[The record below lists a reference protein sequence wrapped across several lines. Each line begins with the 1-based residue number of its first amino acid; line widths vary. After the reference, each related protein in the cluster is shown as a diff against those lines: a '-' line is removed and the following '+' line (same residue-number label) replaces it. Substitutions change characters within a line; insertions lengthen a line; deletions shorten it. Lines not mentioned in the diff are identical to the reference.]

1 MKNQIPENHIL
12 KSQIPE
18 NRTIDIINSD
28 ISTRA
33 VDMTDH
39 EKPTVVTTPK
49 GVLTALAAFLIWGFF
64 PLYFK
69 LLKEYDAIEII
80 GHRIIWTFV
89 TILLIMTVTKNWH
102 WVKVIQANPKW
113 LLYTAVSG
121 TIISVNWLVYVWAVN
136 HDQILEASLGYYI
149 GPLVGILLSLVVI
162 KEKLRP
168 LQWMAVILAAIG
180 VAIQLVV
187 LGKLPWVSLV
197 LASSFS
203 VYGLMH
209 RHTPLDALSAMFI
222 ETALL
227 VPVFIGWFA
236 MHDVASSQLDFWL
249 SPSIFLL
256 MLAGPVTLIP
266 LLMFNKATKMV
277 NFSLLSFLNYLTPS
291 MIFLLAIFL
300 YHEPFNIYKLI
311 TFAFIWTGLV
321 FFSYDLIKQ
330 RNT

>member
-1 MKNQIPENHIL
+1 MNPSDQTE
-12 KSQIPE
+12 
-18 NRTIDIINSD
+18 TTTINSELP
-28 ISTRA
+28 TRA
-33 VDMTDH
+33 VDITSY
-39 EKPTVVTTPK
+39 EKPTVITTPK
-49 GVLTALAAFLIWGFF
+49 GVLTALGAFLIWGFF

-69 LLKEYDAIEII
+69 LLKDYDATEII
-80 GHRIIWTFV
+80 GHRIIWTFLA
-89 TILLIMTVTKNWH
+89 ILLLMTVGKKWQWLH
-102 WVKVIQANPKW
+102 IIKDNPKW
-113 LLYTAVSG
+113 LLFTAISG
-121 TIISVNWLVYVWAVN
+121 AIISVNWLVYVWAVN
-136 HDQILEASLGYYI
+136 HNEILEASLGYYI
-149 GPLVGILLSLVVI
+149 GPLMGILLSLVVL
-162 KEKLRP
+162 KERLRP

-180 VAIQLVV
+180 VMIQLVV

-222 ETALL
+222 ETAIL

-236 MHDVASSQLDFWL
+236 MNDVASSSLAFWV

-300 YHEPFNIYKLI
+300 YHEPFNINKLI
-311 TFAFIWTGLV
+311 TFAFIWTGLA
-321 FFSYDLIKQ
+321 FFSYDLIKHRQ
-330 RNT
+330 N

>member
-1 MKNQIPENHIL
+1 M
-12 KSQIPE
+12 
-18 NRTIDIINSD
+18 
-28 ISTRA
+28 
-33 VDMTDH
+33 
-39 EKPTVVTTPK
+39 
-49 GVLTALAAFLIWGFF
+49 
-64 PLYFK
+64 
-69 LLKEYDAIEII
+69 
-80 GHRIIWTFV
+80 
-89 TILLIMTVTKNWH
+89 
-102 WVKVIQANPKW
+102 IQANPKW

-149 GPLVGILLSLVVI
+149 GPLMGILLSLVVI

-187 LGKLPWVSLV
+187 LGKLPWVSLL

-227 VPVFIGWFA
+227 VPIFIGWFA

-249 SPSIFLL
+249 SPSILS
-256 MLAGPVTLIP
+256 LIH
-266 LLMFNKATKMV
+266 
-277 NFSLLSFLNYLTPS
+277 
-291 MIFLLAIFL
+291 I
-300 YHEPFNIYKLI
+300 
-311 TFAFIWTGLV
+311 
-321 FFSYDLIKQ
+321 
-330 RNT
+330 

>member
-1 MKNQIPENHIL
+1 MPSANP
-12 KSQIPE
+12 S
-18 NRTIDIINSD
+18 R
-28 ISTRA
+28 
-33 VDMTDH
+33 
-39 EKPTVVTTPK
+39 
-49 GVLTALAAFLIWGFF
+49 GYALGIAAYLIWGLF

-69 LLKEYDAIEII
+69 AIQAVPALEII
-80 GHRIIWTFV
+80 AHRAIWSALFGALLLALWKHPGWWRELRDNPKRLAV
-89 TILLIMTVTKNWH
+89 LAGCGLLIAT
-102 WVKVIQANPKW
+102 
-113 LLYTAVSG
+113 
-121 TIISVNWLVYVWAVN
+121 NWLVYVWAVN

-149 GPLVGILLSLVVI
+149 GPLMGILLSLVVI

-180 VAIQLVV
+180 VAIQLIV
-187 LGKLPWVSLV
+187 LGKLPWVSLL

-227 VPVFIGWFA
+227 VPIFIGWFA

-256 MLAGPVTLIP
+256 MIAGPVTLIP

-321 FFSYDLIKQ
+321 FFSCDLIKQ

>member
-1 MKNQIPENHIL
+1 MKNQI
-12 KSQIPE
+12 SQSQ
-18 NRTIDIINSD
+18 TIDIINSD

-33 VDMTDH
+33 VDITDH
-39 EKPTVVTTPK
+39 EKPTIVTTPK

-69 LLKEYDAIEII
+69 LLKDYDAIEII

-89 TILLIMTVTKNWH
+89 TILLIKTVTKNWH
-102 WVKVIQANPKW
+102 WVKVIKANPKW

-121 TIISVNWLVYVWAVN
+121 AIISVNWLVYVWAVN

-187 LGKLPWVSLV
+187 LGKLPWVSLL

-203 VYGLMH
+203 VYGL
-209 RHTPLDALSAMFI
+209 S
-222 ETALL
+222 
-227 VPVFIGWFA
+227 
-236 MHDVASSQLDFWL
+236 
-249 SPSIFLL
+249 
-256 MLAGPVTLIP
+256 LIH
-266 LLMFNKATKMV
+266 
-277 NFSLLSFLNYLTPS
+277 
-291 MIFLLAIFL
+291 I
-300 YHEPFNIYKLI
+300 
-311 TFAFIWTGLV
+311 
-321 FFSYDLIKQ
+321 
-330 RNT
+330 